1 MKNKV
6 LYTEVKKAAEMLC
19 NALRSYSGEPMYL
32 NLTVFTRDNT
42 ISDDPKDIPDYYS
55 VVVSYPDEVDED
67 IRINSAVISE
77 SAKVFYGDEGIRSVE
92 PYYSEVEDD

>member
-1 MKNKV
+1 
-6 LYTEVKKAAEMLC
+6 
-19 NALRSYSGEPMYL
+19 MYL

-42 ISDDPKDIPDYYS
+42 IADRPEYIPDYYS

-77 SAKVFYGDEGIRSVE
+77 SAKVFYGDEGIRVVK